1 MAAELGALEL
11 KLLDVELENEALRA
25 QLVTSGIEPQV
36 WREMTYCVQWRTRIT
51 DVHLFVHKS
60 MQRFVCV

>member
-1 MAAELGALEL
+1 MFAKQSEADAEAAAKVAAELGALEL

-36 WREMTYCVQWRTRIT
+36 IFKHV
-51 DVHLFVHKS
+51 
-60 MQRFVCV
+60 